1 MLLLDVPDEKL
12 LTLANEIPE
21 PKTNH
26 ISNAN
31 AAETNFKHL
40 KKTDEAIDITE
51 DLQNPEAEFIINCT
65 EKRNSAVVTVKQID

>member
-26 ISNAN
+26 ISNTN
-31 AAETNFKHL
+31 AGAETNFKHL
-40 KKTDEAIDITE
+40 KKTEEAIDITE
-51 DLQNPEAEFIINCT
+51 NL
-65 EKRNSAVVTVKQID
+65 